1 MVESS
6 AHNLDYIFQAL
17 SDPTRRSIL
26 KKITR
31 RERAVGE
38 IAESYSMS
46 LAAIS
51 KHIQSLD
58 RAGLI
63 IRRKEGSFSYI
74 KLNPEAMNSAD
85 KWLEFYRVFWKES
98 LNSLK
103 NFIESEDT

>member
-1 MVESS
+1 MVESR
-6 AHNLDYIFQAL
+6 AFNLDQIFQAL

-26 KKITR
+26 RKLAR

-46 LAAIS
+46 LAAVS
-51 KHIQSLD
+51 KHIQNLE

-63 IRRKEGSFSYI
+63 TRRRDGSFSYI
-74 KLNPEAMNSAD
+74 KLNPAGISSAD
-85 KWLEFYRVFWKES
+85 KWLEYYRGFWQQN

-103 NFIESEDT
+103 NFIENEDK